1 MGFIE
6 RGIFG
11 SKKTVVGNLLD
22 PFGLFPFDKRAS
34 KQKGAASITSA
45 VPPSVADDSGSKRKR
60 RAGRNALI
68 LTNQENILE
77 AETDTSRNR
86 LVAF

>member
-22 PFGLFPFDKRAS
+22 PLGLFPFDKRAS
-34 KQKGAASITSA
+34 KQSGGGGAAT
-45 VPPSVADDSGSKRKR
+45 PPSVADDRGSKRKR
-60 RAGRNALI
+60 RAGRNALV
-68 LTNQENILE
+68 LTDQENILE
-77 AETDTSRNR
+77 DEADTSRNR